1 MRLGSTTEDVPQ
13 CPSIPSFPKAPPES
27 EERRTLG
34 PMMKWDR
41 LDDFVNGPEYSN
53 GRLWTTFPLLKQ
65 FRPDNDHPSRA
76 LKWTWIDAS
85 PKEVELLTKFELQ
98 LLRLSSPRM
107 PSNWNCIQG
116 ESMYI
121 LMFLARLI
129 PFMGR
134 AVMDSN
140 LERTQA
146 LIKIVRDLMK
156 SLDTLRDVEE
166 EARERL
172 NVMLDEE
179 MKGL

>member
-1 MRLGSTTEDVPQ
+1 MPQ
-13 CPSIPSFPKAPPES
+13 CTSIPSFPKAPPES
-27 EERRTLG
+27 EERRSLG
-34 PMMKWDR
+34 PTIKWDR
-41 LDDFVNGPEYSN
+41 LDDFINGPEYSN
-53 GRLWTTFPLLKQ
+53 GGLWTTFPILKQ
-65 FRPDNDHPSRA
+65 FRPDDDHPSRA
-76 LKWTWIDAS
+76 LRWTWDDAS
-85 PKEVELLTKFELQ
+85 PKELELLTEFECQ

-107 PSNWNCIQG
+107 PSNCVQG

-134 AVMDSN
+134 AVMDSD

-146 LIKIVRDLMK
+146 LIEIVRDLMK
-156 SLDTLRDVEE
+156 SLDTLRDVEG

-179 MKGL
+179 TKGL